1 MPSSTSKLL
10 TRKNIS
16 VKKLY
21 TKGKKFRRVARG
33 FLNEGFLNELRSSI
47 IHAEQSEERERERE
61 NEIRDTEC
69 PVCQE
74 EMTEDKATKLN
85 CGHKFCNKCLITA
98 LQTDNLKCPLCR
110 KPIGGEISRTLLT
123 KSPQDMLIVAKE
135 VLMEAEAMMEVRV
148 QALRATTVSMKEAL
162 TVFMA
167 AKEAADKK
175 AAWAAVLAAAAEATA
190 ASEALRGVEEA
201 VAEART
207 AEEEAA
213 EMLERSRAAATRQ
226 LEWGR
231 IAMRTARVG
240 RIAARAV
247 RTRAERVGRIA
258 TRTARVRRIA
268 ARAVGTR
275 AARVRA
281 FWARAVG
288 TRAVGTREAAA
299 REEGAVQTSRL
310 LRGGER
316 EGKAIEALYI

>member
-10 TRKNIS
+10 TRKKKAVRKGSKTFRHKKNLRQNIS
-16 VKKLY
+16 AKKLY

-47 IHAEQSEERERERE
+47 IHAEQSEERE

-162 TVFMA
+162 TVF
-167 AKEAADKK
+167 EAAPESSKM

-201 VAEART
+201 VAEAEE
-207 AEEEAA
+207 AEAAAA

-231 IAMRTARVG
+231 IA
-240 RIAARAV
+240 
-247 RTRAERVGRIA
+247 
-258 TRTARVRRIA
+258 TRTARVRSIA

>member
-1 MPSSTSKLL
+1 MPSSASKLL
-10 TRKNIS
+10 TRKKKAVRKGSKTFRHKKNLRQNIS

-162 TVFMA
+162 TVF
-167 AKEAADKK
+167 EAAPESSKM

-231 IAMRTARVG
+231 IATRIATRTARVG

-247 RTRAERVGRIA
+247 RTRAERVGR
-258 TRTARVRRIA
+258 TARVRSIA

-275 AARVRA
+275 AAR
-281 FWARAVG
+281 AVG
-288 TRAVGTREAAA
+288 TRTRTREVAAL
-299 REEGAVQTSRL
+299 EE
-310 LRGGER
+310 
-316 EGKAIEALYI
+316 

>member
-1 MPSSTSKLL
+1 
-10 TRKNIS
+10 
-16 VKKLY
+16 
-21 TKGKKFRRVARG
+21 
-33 FLNEGFLNELRSSI
+33 
-47 IHAEQSEERERERE
+47 
-61 NEIRDTEC
+61 
-69 PVCQE
+69 
-74 EMTEDKATKLN
+74 MTEDKATKLN

-162 TVFMA
+162 TVF
-167 AKEAADKK
+167 EAAPESSKM

-247 RTRAERVGRIA
+247 RTRAERVGR
-258 TRTARVRRIA
+258 TARVRSIA

-288 TRAVGTREAAA
+288 TRAARAVGTRTRTREVAAL
-299 REEGAVQTSRL
+299 EE
-310 LRGGER
+310 
-316 EGKAIEALYI
+316 